1 MSSLELEKLETNSIA
16 TSEKAHKDIHHDQ
29 IIKEANKKSKT
40 QYFHPEEIQ
49 GRHTQ

>member
-1 MSSLELEKLETNSIA
+1 MSSLDLDKLETNSIA
-16 TSEKAHKDIHHDQ
+16 TSEKAPKDVRHDQ
-29 IIKEANKKSKT
+29 LIKEANKKSKT